1 MPPLI
6 RSFFHFDSGTW
17 THVIVDPSTLL
28 AVIID
33 PVRDFDAG
41 SGEVTTAST
50 QRVLEYIDN
59 AAVTVAW
66 ILETHIHSDHLS
78 AAAWIRSQR
87 GTAQQRPRIGIGAGV
102 RDVHER
108 VSERLD
114 LQQDFPE
121 DGSTFDRLLF
131 DGDRIVVGT
140 LDIEVMATPGHT
152 PDAVSYRVGDAVF
165 VGDTLFAPRLGTARC
180 DFPGADAAVLYRSI
194 QRLFSLPDD
203 TRLFLCHDY
212 PADGEEPVAQTTVGT
227 QKARNVMLDGE
238 TSEAQFVEAR
248 RARDATLPAPKLL
261 WPSLQVNIRAGHLPE
276 PESNGARIVRTP
288 LRERN

>member
-1 MPPLI
+1 MSPLI

-33 PVRDFDAG
+33 PVLDFDAG
-41 SGEVTTAST
+41 SGEVTTTSA

-59 AAVTVAW
+59 AALTVAW
-66 ILETHIHSDHLS
+66 ILETHIHADHLS

-87 GTAQQRPRIGIGAGV
+87 GAGAHRARIGIGAGV
-102 RDVHER
+102 RHVHER
-108 VSERLD
+108 VAERLD
-114 LQQDFPE
+114 LRQEFAS
-121 DGSTFDRLLF
+121 DGSTFDRLF
-131 DGDRIVVGT
+131 VDGDCVVVGA

-194 QRLFSLPDD
+194 QRLFALPDD

-212 PADGEEPVAQTTVGT
+212 PADGEEPVAQTTVST
-227 QKARNVMLDGE
+227 QKAHNVMLNGE
-238 TSEAQFVEAR
+238 TSEQHFFEAR

-261 WPSLQVNIRAGHLPE
+261 WPSLQVNIRAGQLPE
-276 PESNGARIVRTP
+276 PEDNGVCIVRTP